1 MSVHNS
7 FSLSLL
13 PRHPFSSPVWVSSS
27 MGCSSSGKQL
37 LQCGSCRLQLLQST
51 SACCSVGPCSIML
64 LQGLQRNV
72 SPFPKCVFP
81 EVPSVLLKGSAV
93 PCSPG
98 LPHRHTTEPNLTKP
112 QTAGVHGMSV
122 FFLLEGRRN
131 LSGYV

>member
-13 PRHPFSSPVWVSSS
+13 PPHPFSSPVWVSSS
-27 MGCSSSGKQL
+27 MGCSPSGKQL

-51 SACCSVGPCSIML
+51 SACCSVGPCSAML

-81 EVPSVLLKGSAV
+81 EVPSVLQCPAASA
-93 PCSPG
+93 S
-98 LPHRHTTEPNLTKP
+98 PHRHTTEPNLTKP

-122 FFLLEGRRN
+122 FFLLEERRN